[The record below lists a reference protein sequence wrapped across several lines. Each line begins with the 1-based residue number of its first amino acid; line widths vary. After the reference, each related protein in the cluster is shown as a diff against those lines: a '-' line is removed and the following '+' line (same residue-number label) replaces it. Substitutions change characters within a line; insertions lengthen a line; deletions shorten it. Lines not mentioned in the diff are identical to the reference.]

1 MAKVALAKLRR
12 VGGVYVHGRS
22 DRRRIYRLCD
32 PEVLIYILS
41 GKITNLCMFKQGRY
55 CRLIGLASIGILR
68 KISNVR
74 SIVVYGS
81 VARGTAGED
90 SDVDMLVIM
99 EGVENLGER
108 LDKLLKVESIDRI
121 GEELDWLY
129 RNGASMLEQAYSR
142 LKMARTAIEDKN
154 YAYTVR
160 SSQECVELSLKAALR
175 LIGVEYPKRHDV
187 SRVILMNKERFPE
200 WFTVEEFAEI
210 SRALAEKREPAM
222 YGIELGMMSAS
233 KLFDERQAGEAL
245 KDAEHVYDACMRL
258 LREVKLKMNEG
269 EIRSAKE

>member
-1 MAKVALAKLRR
+1 MWLPRWIGELYTDLHVNFGGEAFHFEDALRLSKSTAMAKAALAKLK
-12 VGGVYVHGRS
+12 GMGCLYVHGRS
-22 DRRRIYRLCD
+22 NRRRIYRLCD

-41 GKITNLCMFKQGRY
+41 GKITNLWMFKQGRY

-99 EGVENLGER
+99 EGAENLGER

-129 RNGASMLEQAYSR
+129 RNGVDTHISFLPLNPEEAKFFPPILLDVIHEGIPIFDDGFYASLVREKTAILSR
-142 LKMARTAIEDKN
+142 LKARRVSISED
-154 YAYTVR
+154 
-160 SSQECVELSLKAALR
+160 
-175 LIGVEYPKRHDV
+175 
-187 SRVILMNKERFPE
+187 E
-200 WFTVEEFAEI
+200 WFW
-210 SRALAEKREPAM
+210 
-222 YGIELGMMSAS
+222 
-233 KLFDERQAGEAL
+233 DL
-245 KDAEHVYDACMRL
+245 KPD
-258 LREVKLKMNEG
+258 VKLG
-269 EIRSAKE
+269 EVIEI

>member
-1 MAKVALAKLRR
+1 MDRRTLHRPSREFWGRSFPFRGCPQALQVDGDGQSGPGEVKGDGCL
-12 VGGVYVHGRS
+12 YVHGRS
-22 DRRRIYRLCD
+22 NRRRIYRLCD

-41 GKITNLCMFKQGRY
+41 GKITNLWMFKQGRY

-81 VARGTAGED
+81 VARGTARED

-129 RNGASMLEQAYSR
+129 RNGVDTHTSFLPLNPEEAKFFPPILLDVIHEGIPIFDDGFYASLVREKTAILSR
-142 LKMARTAIEDKN
+142 LKARRVSISED
-154 YAYTVR
+154 
-160 SSQECVELSLKAALR
+160 
-175 LIGVEYPKRHDV
+175 
-187 SRVILMNKERFPE
+187 E
-200 WFTVEEFAEI
+200 WFW
-210 SRALAEKREPAM
+210 
-222 YGIELGMMSAS
+222 
-233 KLFDERQAGEAL
+233 DL
-245 KDAEHVYDACMRL
+245 KPD
-258 LREVKLKMNEG
+258 VKLG
-269 EIRSAKE
+269 EVIEI